1 MPPATTIA
9 AGVAAAAALG
19 KVAPVSDAVR
29 GAFGLSATWLGLVI
43 STITFVAALFAL
55 PAGEWLRPRAV
66 GGWVAAGLAVLAV
79 AGGLMVAVA
88 PATGVLVGL
97 RVAEG
102 AGYLLVMVG
111 APVVLASQVSPRR
124 LAPALAVW
132 GACVPAG
139 LALSAVAGGVLGS
152 AWGWR
157 GWFLL
162 LAVVCAVL
170 AVVAG
175 AAAGTSRT
183 SPPSPPGLP
192 GRGVTDGAVS
202 PDPPGRGVADGP
214 PKAPGGRVAA
224 APSLSPLGRGVA
236 DGAPSAPGGRVA
248 AAPSLSPPGR
258 GVADGSLPPSSP
270 GRRVTAG
277 LPSPPRDRGS
287 AGSPPPSPPGR
298 RVTAGPLLLGAGFAL
313 TALISVAVLSLFP
326 LYLSS
331 RFSLPPGT
339 AGALTSAV
347 AVASVPGSLLAGA
360 LLRRGATPRA
370 VGAAALSCPVFAG
383 LVFGGALPPG
393 GAVALAVLLLFAA
406 GIGVGA
412 AYGALPS
419 VVVRA
424 DALPAANGV
433 LVQLGSAGTLLA
445 PPLFAAVTGLAQWE
459 RAAFLVLPAAVA
471 GFALLA
477 RATAR
482 RPRGAG
488 HPEHAEITE
497 EKGNR

>member
-1 MPPATTIA
+1 MTIA
-9 AGVAAAAALG
+9 AGGAAAAALG

-55 PAGEWLRPRAV
+55 PVGEWLRHRAV
-66 GGWVAAGLAVLAV
+66 GAWVAAGLAVLAV

-88 PATGVLVGL
+88 PGAGVLVGL

-111 APVVLASQVSPRR
+111 GPVVLMSQVPERR
-124 LAPALAVW
+124 LAPVLAVW

-162 LAVVCAVL
+162 LAAVCAVL

-175 AAAGTSRT
+175 ATAGASRT
-183 SPPSPPGLP
+183 PAPPG
-192 GRGVTDGAVS
+192 S
-202 PDPPGRGVADGP
+202 
-214 PKAPGGRVAA
+214 
-224 APSLSPLGRGVA
+224 
-236 DGAPSAPGGRVA
+236 
-248 AAPSLSPPGR
+248 
-258 GVADGSLPPSSP
+258 
-270 GRRVTAG
+270 
-277 LPSPPRDRGS
+277 
-287 AGSPPPSPPGR
+287 PGR
-298 RVTAGPLLLGAGFAL
+298 RVTAGPLLLGTGFAL
-313 TALISVAVLSLFP
+313 TALIGVAVLSLFP
-326 LYLSS
+326 LYLGS
-331 RFSLPPGT
+331 RFGLPPGT

-360 LLRRGATPRA
+360 LLRRGVSPQALGT
-370 VGAAALSCPVFAG
+370 AALSCPVSAG
-383 LVFGGALPPG
+383 LAFGGALPP
-393 GAVALAVLLLFAA
+393 AATVVMAVLLLFAA

-419 VVVRA
+419 VVARP

-445 PPLFAAVTGLAQWE
+445 PPLFAAVTGLERWE
-459 RAAFLVLPAAVA
+459 RVAFLVLPAAVA
-471 GFALLA
+471 GLALLI

-482 RPRGAG
+482 RPRDAG
-488 HPEHAEITE
+488 HPGHAETE